1 MEQVSAELPQ
11 RQPPQRQPPWK
22 TVEWIQSPKWTL
34 VSFPEISYSPVWQA
48 DTNEAMIEVKGRIE
62 ELDKERIW
70 ELAKKMANPYELV
83 YTHNDERLPPSI
95 SLVSPLSRSFFKM
108 VEILHVMSFFT
119 TQTKIFSA
127 HIAEGPGGFI
137 QALYNLSESSKKK
150 MVGSIAMTLKP
161 TNHHIPGWKKSF
173 NFLQKYKQVQIHYG
187 ADGTGDVYKAENQA
201 SYIAEVTTRG
211 GAHIFTADGGFDFSN
226 DYSLQ
231 EMQIFHLLLSSA
243 TTGLRALR
251 PGGHFVLKLFEC
263 AAPHTKLFVLLLSR
277 CFQSWT
283 LYKPAMTRPCNSE
296 RYFLGQ
302 GLRTNINNGN
312 SIRLILDALV
322 QMEMEAAAGKYPMAD
337 LAAMFTEAEL
347 AYLERH
353 SAAAA
358 TAQIQYIKNAIHLAK
373 NPDDWWS
380 KCHEDVLNRSYEW
393 CEAFGIYAT
402 PRGARKK

>member
-1 MEQVSAELPQ
+1 MDQVSAEP
-11 RQPPQRQPPWK
+11 PPQRQPPWK

-34 VSFPEISYSPVWQA
+34 VSFPDISYGSVWEA
-48 DTNEAMIEVKGRIE
+48 DTNRTMIEVKDQIE

-108 VEILHVMSFFT
+108 VEISHVLAFLKDVAPN
-119 TQTKIFSA
+119 TKIFSA

-137 QALYNLSESSKKK
+137 QALYNLSETSKKR
-150 MVGSIAMTLKP
+150 MLGSIAMTLKP

-173 NFLQKYKQVQIHYG
+173 NFLQRYKQVQIHYG
-187 ADGTGDVYKAENQA
+187 ADGTGDVYKAENQV
-201 SYIAEVTTRG
+201 SYIAEAQKFG

-243 TTGLRALR
+243 TTGLRSLR
-251 PGGHFVLKLFEC
+251 AGGYFVLKLFEC
-263 AAPHTKLFVLLLSR
+263 ASPHTKLFVLLLSR

-312 SIRLILDALV
+312 SVRMILDALIR
-322 QMEMEAAAGKYPMAD
+322 MEVEASQGKYPTAD
-337 LAAMFTEAEL
+337 LGAVFTEAEL
-347 AYLERH
+347 GYLERH
-353 SAAAA
+353 NTATAA
-358 TAQIQYIKNAIHLAK
+358 TQIQHIKNAIHLAK
-373 NPDDWWS
+373 NPEEWWS

-393 CEAFGIYAT
+393 CESFGIYAT

>member
-1 MEQVSAELPQ
+1 MEQVSAE
-11 RQPPQRQPPWK
+11 PPQRLPPWK

-62 ELDKERIW
+62 ELDKERVW

-108 VEILHVMSFFT
+108 VEILHVLSFLKDAAP
-119 TQTKIFSA
+119 QTKIVSA

-150 MVGSIAMTLKP
+150 MLGSVAMTLKP

-173 NFLQKYKQVQIHYG
+173 NFLQRYKQVQIHYG

-201 SYIAEVTTRG
+201 SYIAEVATRG

-243 TTGLRALR
+243 TTGLRVLK

-302 GLRTNINNGN
+302 GLRLNINNGN
-312 SIRLILDALV
+312 SIRMILDALV
-322 QMEMEAAAGKYPMAD
+322 RMEMEAGQGKYPMAD
-337 LAAMFTEAEL
+337 LAAIFSETEL

-353 SAAAA
+353 NMSTAA
-358 TAQIQYIKNAIHLAK
+358 TQIQHIKNAIHLAK
-373 NPDDWWS
+373 NPDDWWA
-380 KCHEDVLNRSYEW
+380 KCHDDVLNRSYEW
-393 CEAFGIYAT
+393 CEFFGIYAT
-402 PRGARKK
+402 PRGTRKK